1 MVRKINNINR
11 LILPKQHYI
20 LQSHSRQ
27 SILKPLNSN
36 SIVNFRSRDVT
47 YVTIFW
53 IDYARSYGLAETHA
67 DARSAFDS

>member
-1 MVRKINNINR
+1 LRLLPKVRKIDNINR
-11 LILPKQHYI
+11 LILPNNTI

-47 YVTIFW
+47 YVTVVVYFTDRNEAI
-53 IDYARSYGLAETHA
+53 
-67 DARSAFDS
+67 